1 MMSWASWPENPGLYS
16 VPVVLLALCGRSGPV
31 MPAWGRGE
39 EDPASGRVLGEEVV
53 PCSWAQSKRRG
64 EVEGRKGHV
73 IQSLEVTVGT
83 G

>member
-1 MMSWASWPENPGLYS
+1 
-16 VPVVLLALCGRSGPV
+16 

-39 EDPASGRVLGEEVV
+39 EDPASGRVLGEEVL
-53 PCSWAQSKRRG
+53 PCSWAESKSRG

-73 IQSLEVTVGT
+73 IQSLEVTVGS